1 MRVERGAEERGRMPA
16 GDGGGEARRAKRRG
30 VGSWPFRV
38 LVYGF
43 LLVLATYVL
52 FPFAW
57 MLSTALKTEAEALA
71 IPPTWIPREPTLES
85 VIGIWI
91 RKNFGVYFF
100 NSTVVSL
107 ATAVL
112 SVFFGALAGYG
123 FSRFSFPGRR
133 TLIGFF
139 LATQMLPGVL
149 LVGPYF
155 QMLTAIGLY
164 DTRTG
169 LVIAFLTICLPFAT
183 WTMKGF
189 IDGVPPEMDE
199 AALVDGCSRLGVFLR
214 IILPVLGPGM
224 VATILFAFL
233 LAWGDLLW
241 ALCLTTSEETMT
253 VTLGIART
261 VGEFRIIWP
270 MLMAGSLL
278 GGLPAI
284 LLYLF
289 LQRFLVAGLTA
300 GALRE

>member
-1 MRVERGAEERGRMPA
+1 VTLAGRGLR
-16 GDGGGEARRAKRRG
+16 
-30 VGSWPFRV
+30 SWTFRI

-43 LLVLATYVL
+43 LLAVAVYVL

-57 MLSTALKTEAEALA
+57 MLSTALKTESEALA

-85 VIGIWI
+85 VIGIWV
-91 RKNFGVYFF
+91 RKNFGIYFF

-107 ATAVL
+107 ATALL

-123 FSRFSFPGRR
+123 FSRFRLPGRHV
-133 TLIGFF
+133 LIGFF
-139 LATQMLPGVL
+139 LATQMIPGVL

-155 QMLTAIGLY
+155 KMLNAVGLY

-189 IDGVPPEMDE
+189 IDGVPVEMDE
-199 AALVDGCSRLGVFLR
+199 AALVDGCSRLGVFFR

-224 VATILFAFL
+224 VASVVFAFL

-241 ALCLTTSEETMT
+241 ALCLTTSENMMT
-253 VTLGIART
+253 VTLGITRT

-284 LLYLF
+284 LLYLI

-300 GALRE
+300 GALKE

>member
-1 MRVERGAEERGRMPA
+1 
-16 GDGGGEARRAKRRG
+16 
-30 VGSWPFRV
+30 
-38 LVYGF
+38 
-43 LLVLATYVL
+43 
-52 FPFAW
+52 
-57 MLSTALKTEAEALA
+57 
-71 IPPTWIPREPTLES
+71 PTWIPRELTLES
-85 VIGIWI
+85 FTGIWV

-100 NSTVVSL
+100 NSTVISL

-123 FSRFSFPGRR
+123 FSRFQLPGKRV
-133 TLIGFF
+133 LIGFF

-155 QMLTAIGLY
+155 KVLTATGLY

-189 IDGVPPEMDE
+189 IDGVPLEMDE
-199 AALVDGCSRLGVFLR
+199 AALVDGCDRLGVFFR

-224 VATILFAFL
+224 VASVLFAFL

-241 ALCLTTSEETMT
+241 ALCLTTSEEMMT

-289 LQRFLVAGLTA
+289 LQRFLVTGLTA
-300 GALRE
+300 GALKE